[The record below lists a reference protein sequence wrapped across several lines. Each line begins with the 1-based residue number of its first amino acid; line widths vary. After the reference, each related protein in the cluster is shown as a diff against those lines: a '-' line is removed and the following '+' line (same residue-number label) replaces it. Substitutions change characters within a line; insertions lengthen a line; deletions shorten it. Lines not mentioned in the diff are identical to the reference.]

1 MGVKVSRELQLSER
15 KTFQGKQLARPSL
28 KVKDQALLKKDLK
41 KLSTV

>member
-15 KTFQGKQLARPSL
+15 KTFQGKQLARRR